1 MDHNSYSKHPILTI
15 GIVTYNRTDYLSKM
29 LDSII
34 KIQSEFTNQIE
45 ILILNN
51 GSSDGTSAL
60 LDSYKDRVEFKLIQ
74 QKENM
79 RGAETFKKLINS
91 ASGKFMIIPGDDD
104 CFYGEN
110 FDKLLAVL
118 RAIENDVNIVT
129 CFADVIDE
137 KDRLLSVNY
146 RPVAHNTQENIL
158 AQLIF
163 KSIFWLPAT
172 VFRREILAKKDLSPS
187 LIALDWSFWIETMS
201 NGKYFVL
208 DTPIIKYR
216 QHSNREQESYLQKTW
231 DIDSFLMLEKSV
243 TVGSLKNWFDAAETI
258 SLNLFAQ
265 ELVTQTKNKDLKDLE
280 LAIYIL
286 ICQILH
292 RKINIRLLLLN
303 LYENP
308 NIKLD
313 PRFTQTAFGINLTL
327 QELDSIFNS
336 IGAVLSYSGN
346 NFKGTTE
353 DKYLILKELN
363 GTYSYEWKVGKAQKK
378 SAVIELNEVIGAGL
392 EVYGLIQRDCRS
404 EELKSTL
411 SPFESTV
418 IYFLRKIRKIK
429 YGRKLTTFRL
439 KLRK

>member
-1 MDHNSYSKHPILTI
+1 MDHNSHSKRPTLTI
-15 GIVTYNRTDYLSKM
+15 GIITYNRTDYLSKM

-34 KIQSEFTNQIE
+34 KIESEYMNQIE

-51 GSSDGTSAL
+51 GSTDGTSAL
-60 LDSYKDRVEFKLIQ
+60 LESYKDQLEFKLVQ
-74 QKENM
+74 QKENI

-91 ASGKFMIIPGDDD
+91 ASGEFMIIPGDDD

-110 FDKLLAVL
+110 FDDLLAVL
-118 RAIENDVNIVT
+118 RVIENDVNIVT

-146 RPVAHNTQENIL
+146 RPMAHNTQENIL

-163 KSIFWLPAT
+163 NSIFWLPAT

-231 DIDSFLMLEKSV
+231 DLDSFLMLEKSI
-243 TVGSLKNWFDAAETI
+243 TAGSLKNWFDAAETI

-265 ELVTQTKNKDLKDLE
+265 ELVTQTKKKDFKDLE
-280 LAIYIL
+280 IAIYIL
-286 ICQILH
+286 ICQILN

-303 LYENP
+303 LYQNP
-308 NIKLD
+308 NIGLD

-346 NFKGTTE
+346 NFKGAAE
-353 DKYLILKELN
+353 DKYFILKKLN
-363 GTYSYEWKVGKAQKK
+363 GTYSYEWKVGKEQKK
-378 SAVIELNEVIGAGL
+378 NATILLSDVISACL
-392 EVYGLIQRDCRS
+392 EVYGLIQRDSRS

-411 SPFESTV
+411 SPFELTV

-439 KLRK
+439 KLR